1 MNLSPHFTL
10 EEFSESQTAGRKGI
24 DNDPPSL
31 LFSSLSNTAEGLEQ
45 VRTLLG
51 DRPIR
56 ISSGYRSPALNK
68 AVGGSASSQHVLGE
82 AVDFTCP
89 AFGTPRQIVSAIV
102 ASKIPYDQVIQE
114 FDSWVHISFS
124 TRNRRQALII
134 DNGGT
139 RPFQ

>member
-10 EEFSESQTAGRKGI
+10 EEFTESQTAGRKGI
-24 DNDPPSL
+24 NNDPPSL
-31 LFSSLSNTAEGLEQ
+31 LFPSLSNTAQGLEQ

-89 AFGTPRQIVSAIV
+89 AFGAPRQIVAAIV
-102 ASKIPYDQVIQE
+102 ASKIPFDQVIQE

>member
-10 EEFSESQTAGRKGI
+10 EEFTESQTAGRKGI
-24 DNDPPSL
+24 NNDPPSL
-31 LFSSLSNTAEGLEQ
+31 LFQSLSKTAEGLEQ

-89 AFGTPRQIVSAIV
+89 AFGTPRQIVAAIV
-102 ASKIPYDQVIQE
+102 ASKIPFDQVIQE
-114 FDSWVHISFS
+114 FDGWVHISFS

>member
-10 EEFSESQTAGRKGI
+10 EEFIESQTAARQSI
-24 DNDPPSL
+24 NNDPPSL
-31 LFSSLSNTAEGLEQ
+31 LFPSLTATAEGLEQ

-51 DRPIR
+51 DRPMR
-56 ISSGYRSPALNK
+56 ISSGYRSPTLNR
-68 AVGGSASSQHVLGE
+68 AVGGSTNSQHVLGE

-89 AFGTPRQIVSAIV
+89 AFGTPRQIVAAIV
-102 ASKIPYDQVIQE
+102 ASGIPYDQVIQE

-124 TRNRRQALII
+124 HRNRRQALII
-134 DNGGT
+134 DHGGT